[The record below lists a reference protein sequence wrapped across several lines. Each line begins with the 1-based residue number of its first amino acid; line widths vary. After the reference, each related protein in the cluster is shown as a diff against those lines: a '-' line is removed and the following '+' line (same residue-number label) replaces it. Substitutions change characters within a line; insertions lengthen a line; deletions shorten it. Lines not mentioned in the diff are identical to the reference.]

1 MPAGSC
7 DSSAKRST
15 SRSDGG
21 TDAPPGPGPG
31 PRPRRRSRR
40 PVNDFDA
47 IVVGAGIVG
56 AGAAF
61 ALARANVRVALLDA
75 NPVEAPPGGGTV
87 GTSRASFAW
96 INATAKTDRED
107 YHRLNARGVEHYRAL
122 AREFGEGRL
131 GLHATGMIA
140 WANPGDEGRRR
151 TLRGQVE
158 RLREWSYP
166 VTPLDTDALRALE
179 PHAALPGGAEGF
191 LAYGDAWLDAPRAV
205 GLLCEEVRRRGGTVV
220 AGGRG
225 RVSALLRDEAG
236 AVSGVEAGGGRLR
249 APVVVAAL
257 GPDTEALLGAWL
269 RPGELGNRP
278 FLVRRPGL
286 LVDVPDTGPFQLVR
300 HVVYTGD
307 DALHIRPGP
316 SGGLR
321 IGSEDTD
328 PESEAPDDAEA
339 RAAALLARAR
349 ALVPGLGGDAP
360 LETLARGC
368 TVRIGVRPVP
378 VDDRT
383 VIGPIPGVRG
393 LYVIVTHSG
402 VTLGPYLGRL
412 AAEELTSGKMP
423 GPLAPFRPDR
433 FA

>member
-21 TDAPPGPGPG
+21 PDAPPGSGPG
-31 PRPRRRSRR
+31 PRRRARRS
-40 PVNDFDA
+40 VNDFDA

-75 NPVEAPPGGGTV
+75 NPVDAPPGGGRV

-107 YHRLNARGVEHYRAL
+107 YHRLNARGAEHYRTL

-131 GLHATGMIA
+131 GLHAAGMIA
-140 WANPGDEGRRR
+140 WAHPGDEGRRR
-151 TLRGQVE
+151 ALRGQVE

-179 PHAALPGGAEGF
+179 PHAALPPGAEGF
-191 LAYGDAWLDAPRAV
+191 LAFCDAWLDAPRAV
-205 GLLCEEVRRRGGTVV
+205 GLLCDEVRRRGGTVI
-220 AGGRG
+220 AGGERG

-236 AVSGVEAGGGRLR
+236 AVSGVEAGGGRLT

-257 GPDTEALLGAWL
+257 GPDAETLLRTWL

-286 LVDVPDTGPFQLVR
+286 LVDVPDTGPFRLVR

-307 DALHIRPGP
+307 NALHIRPGP

-339 RAAALLARAR
+339 RAVALLARAR

-383 VIGPIPGVRG
+383 AIGPIPGVRG
-393 LYVIVTHSG
+393 LYAIVTHSG

-423 GPLAPFRPDR
+423 GTLAPFRLDR